1 MQRAARPWTQ
11 CDNLNHLRPNAPIRH
26 CPQCGIVV
34 NPSRDAANCD
44 AATHAAR
51 RKQQSN
57 HCIDCG
63 TELISKAPG
72 VR

>member
-1 MQRAARPWTQ
+1 MQRAARPWMT

-26 CPQCGIVV
+26 CPQCGDVV
-34 NPSRDAANCD
+34 NTARGRTTCEP
-44 AATHAAR
+44 ATHAAR

-57 HCIDCG
+57 YCVDCG
-63 TELISKAPG
+63 EQLIARAPS